1 MRKVL
6 FIFCMLCLAS
16 SHPAMSQ
23 NSPAPTSKSATAT
36 KSAKKIKELQ
46 EKRDGLQQKISQQ
59 EALLRSTKKDVR
71 SQLNDLALITG
82 QIDERKNYIH
92 TIEGDVNIL
101 TADIADLQKQLDILE
116 EKLKERKHR
125 YEQSVKYMYRNRTVQ
140 DKLMFIFSA
149 KSFSQLYRRMR
160 YVREYAVY
168 QRAQGEIIAEK
179 ERQILEKR
187 SELLNV
193 KGAKDNLLQQGVHEQ
208 KVLEGKQMEQRKIVD
223 DLKKKQKS
231 LQKELNNQKKNA
243 TALDAQIEK
252 LIEKAITNSSNSE
265 KIAAVKKKGKAKTAA
280 AKAKVTEKEKKV
292 AAAKKAE
299 ATAKAKV
306 QAAAKKSA
314 TERAAAAKEAK
325 KAAAE
330 KKKAEEEALA
340 AEEEAKKA
348 AEEAKRLLDE
358 AVDKD
363 NAEFN
368 AKFERCKGSLP
379 MPITGTYVIVSH
391 FGQYKVEGL
400 KDVVLDSK
408 GIGIKGAA
416 GASVRCVYD
425 GEVTAVF
432 TFNGTISVLVRHGSY
447 ISFYNNLASV
457 SVSRG
462 TKIKAREII
471 GKVGSDGDGNSF
483 LNFQLR
489 KETTKLNPEQWLA
502 R

>member
-23 NSPAPTSKSATAT
+23 NTPAPTSKSATAT

-208 KVLEGKQMEQRKIVD
+208 RVLEGKQMEQRKIVD

-231 LQKELNNQKKNA
+231 LQKELNNQKKDA

-292 AAAKKAE
+292 AAA
-299 ATAKAKV
+299 
-306 QAAAKKSA
+306 
-314 TERAAAAKEAK
+314 
-325 KAAAE
+325 
-330 KKKAEEEALA
+330 KKAEEEALA